1 MGQERLQLAM
11 PGEPRALWASNRV
24 CEAAVRHRKQ
34 EQHLANLRNVCAPP
48 PALRT
53 TCGAEEWK
61 APRVASACCAVLTD
75 ARARAR
81 TFVAQAKPLIDMRD
95 PRRPKSS
102 NSKGARLEEER
113 NNQIMHENT
122 ILLNKLSRIL
132 TREPAPLRE
141 PMLVRGLNEVHRKEE
156 RERIDRENQALLRR
170 LQDVRPSIDGERLE
184 EQYAMHEWMVQ
195 NHSKSFVANPFLGA
209 TAADG
214 SVGDGSSRIGSAKA
228 ARPVSAAARMGG
240 GAGDALTEV
249 AAAPPSSAGE
259 GGLPAVAEAGKEE

>member
-1 MGQERLQLAM
+1 M
-11 PGEPRALWASNRV
+11 
-24 CEAAVRHRKQ
+24 RHRKY
-34 EQHLANLRNVCAPP
+34 EHHLDNLR
-48 PALRT
+48 
-53 TCGAEEWK
+53 K
-61 APRVASACCAVLTD
+61 I
-75 ARARAR
+75 
-81 TFVAQAKPLIDMRD
+81 KPSIDNRD
-95 PRRPKSS
+95 PRRPKTG
-102 NSKGARLEEER
+102 NANKARMEEER

-122 ILLNKLSRIL
+122 ILLNKLSKIL
-132 TREPAPLRE
+132 TRDPEPIRE
-141 PMLVRGLNEVHRKEE
+141 PMLAKGLNENQKKAD

-170 LQDVRPSIDGERLE
+170 LQDVRSSIDGERLE
-184 EQYAMHEWMVQ
+184 EQYAMHEWMGQ